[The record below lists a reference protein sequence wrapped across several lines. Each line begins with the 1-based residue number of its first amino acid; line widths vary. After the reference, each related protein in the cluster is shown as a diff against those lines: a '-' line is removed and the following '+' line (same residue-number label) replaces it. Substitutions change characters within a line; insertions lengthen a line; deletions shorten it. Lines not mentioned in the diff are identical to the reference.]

1 MLKVIKILILFLLT
15 ATLASCDKWD
25 DTADISHV
33 SYLPEFEMTGG
44 EFLSIIKDSA
54 DFKLPPIRVTVQG
67 KDVTWI
73 ILNSKPYYD
82 ITTPGIYIIEYYA
95 ENDEGFSK
103 TADRILAVT
112 YEDVTG
118 NDLSGDYES
127 NTFGSVEM
135 RITKLDSRGLYKC
148 EDVFGI
154 PGAPMPG
161 RIVDLGNNI
170 LVGKNILVLLP
181 GEGYF
186 GRYDVSEGSYTKRTV
201 SWTVILLDPPY
212 TGIEIPVTWI
222 KSE

>member
-1 MLKVIKILILFLLT
+1 MYRLFKISFYLLITLMLT
-15 ATLASCDKWD
+15 TCDKWD
-25 DTADISHV
+25 TTSDISHI

-44 EFLSIIKDSA
+44 EFISIIKDSA
-54 DFKLPPIRVTVQG
+54 NFKLPPIRATVEG
-67 KDVTWI
+67 KDVSW
-73 ILNSKPYYD
+73 YYLSD
-82 ITTPGIYIIEYYA
+82 SFDVTTPGVYIITYYA

-127 NTFGSVEM
+127 NLFGPATM
-135 RITKLDSRGLYKC
+135 RITRLDPKGYYKC
-148 EDVFGI
+148 DDVLGY

-161 RIVDLGNNI
+161 KIVDLGNNR
-170 LVGKNILVLLP
+170 LVLLP

-186 GRYDVSEGSYTKRTV
+186 GNYDVSEGSYSKRTV
-201 SWTVILLDPPY
+201 SWSVILLDPPNE
-212 TGIEIPVTWI
+212 GIQVPVTWL

>member
-1 MLKVIKILILFLLT
+1 MLKANKILTLFLLAAVLT
-15 ATLASCDKWD
+15 TCDKWD

-44 EFLSIIKDSA
+44 EFLSVIRDSA
-54 DFKLPPIRVTVQG
+54 GFKLPPIRVTVQG
-67 KDVTWI
+67 KDVSWYYI
-73 ILNSKPYYD
+73 NNYYD
-82 ITTPGIYIIEYYA
+82 VKTPGVYILTYYA

-118 NDLSGDYES
+118 NDLSGDFES
-127 NTFGSVEM
+127 NTFGTVEM
-135 RITKLDSRGLYKC
+135 RITGLDSRGLYKC
-148 EDVFGI
+148 EDVLGF

-161 RIVDLGNNI
+161 RIVDIGNNS
-170 LVGKNILVLLP
+170 LVLLP

-186 GRYDVSEGSYTKRTV
+186 GRFDISEGSYTNRTV
-201 SWTVILLDPPY
+201 SWTVILLDPPN

-222 KSE
+222 RSE